1 MSMIITEDLFNRATF
16 VVGFEHNGKRHDVSI
31 SPKGH
36 WQSQL
41 YESDG
46 VSYIVFLSID
56 EDGFVN
62 AEVEYITKKDYNI
75 IDEGQG
81 EQWLQADDFKVI
93 ASYQDGDIE
102 LSFTID
108 YDKGHT
114 A

>member
-1 MSMIITEDLFNRATF
+1 MSMIITEDLFKQATF
-16 VVGFEHNGKRHDVSI
+16 VVGFEHNGKKHEVSVA
-31 SPKGH
+31 PKGH

-41 YESDG
+41 YESGG

-56 EDGFVN
+56 EDGLVD

-93 ASYQDGDIE
+93 ASYQDGDVE

-108 YDKGHT
+108 YDKRDT